1 MKISV
6 VITLGIG
13 AIIAIA
19 IITSLGD
26 SSNQANQDKIRV
38 AFFPSIGHAV
48 PIVGIE
54 NGIFENGI

>member
-1 MKISV
+1 MKISL
-6 VITLGIG
+6 VITFGIG

-19 IITSLGD
+19 VITSLSN
-26 SSNQANQDKIRV
+26 SSDQANQDKIRI

-54 NGIFENGI
+54 NGIFQSN